1 MRPQVAEAA
10 LPGRG
15 GNSSRLTVGNGR
27 TVPGSA
33 LLRPSPQLPAAAVG
47 SSVGSLSRT
56 SSPSI
61 LAEAPA
67 YRVAAAS
74 WNQVSRPLW
83 MVERIKPRL
92 FPTLACVPHSENCS
106 AQSPS
111 RFPSHLAQQARRSG
125 GAQLESPVLTSPV
138 AAETTREAR
147 LGSPRAAQ
155 SWLIME
161 SNGPI

>member
-1 MRPQVAEAA
+1 MRPQVADAA
-10 LPGRG
+10 FPGRG
-15 GNSSRLTVGNGR
+15 GKSSRLTVGNGWAD
-27 TVPGSA
+27 PGSV
-33 LLRPSPQLPAAAVG
+33 LLKPSPRLPAVAVG
-47 SSVGSLSRT
+47 SVGSLSRT

-92 FPTLACVPHSENCS
+92 FPTLAGVPHSENDS
-106 AQSPS
+106 AQSPV
-111 RFPSHLAQQARRSG
+111 RPSPHVTQQASRSG
-125 GAQLESPVLTSPV
+125 GAQLESLVPTSPV
-138 AAETTREAR
+138 ADETTREAR

-155 SWLIME
+155 S
-161 SNGPI
+161 

>member
-15 GNSSRLTVGNGR
+15 GNSSRLTVGSR
-27 TVPGSA
+27 RAVPVSA
-33 LLRPSPQLPAAAVG
+33 LLKASPRLPAAAVG
-47 SSVGSLSRT
+47 PVGSLSCT

-83 MVERIKPRL
+83 MVEPIKPRL
-92 FPTLACVPHSENCS
+92 FPSPAAVPHSENRS
-106 AQSPS
+106 AQPLAHFSPH
-111 RFPSHLAQQARRSG
+111 RAQQASRCG
-125 GAQLESPVLTSPV
+125 GAQLESPVPTSPV

-155 SWLIME
+155 SWAIME

>member
-15 GNSSRLTVGNGR
+15 GNSSRLTVGSR
-27 TVPGSA
+27 RALPVSA
-33 LLRPSPQLPAAAVG
+33 LLRPAARLPAAAVG
-47 SSVGSLSRT
+47 PVGSLSCT

-92 FPTLACVPHSENCS
+92 FPSPATVPHSENRFT
-106 AQSPS
+106 QSS
-111 RFPSHLAQQARRSG
+111 GRFVPHTAQQASRCG
-125 GAQLESPVLTSPV
+125 GAQVSSLVLTSPV
-138 AAETTREAR
+138 AAETTREAI

-155 SWLIME
+155 SWPIME